1 LSSNCIQY
9 LFLIIFVT
17 NLLNTCLHVNHIRID
32 QSNSQTINHCHIHLL
47 TYYSTLT
54 LRTYRTILTNSQPH
68 TYSYASNPVLFSTS
82 TFSLLLYC
90 ILVFSLPHLAFS
102 FDFRNTVK
110 NCFYFHTYCFVETG
124 GDILLPISTDTTPI
138 PPSSTAAESLV
149 ETNTITTISDSHD
162 TPTPKPRV
170 LKASSPVSV
179 SEGTDSTTIP
189 TQVQQ
194 PDIPI
199 DISID
204 AATPVPKPRAPIKH
218 TDQFENLAALGEQ
231 SDSISLRS
239 LDFTEEL
246 SKTDEPSTELSIR
259 SQLRDVVTTTATTT
273 ASEDHTESFEPTSE
287 ISVDEPDTE
296 KSEGLEKTT
305 SFYIGESSR
314 NVITKTFTKS
324 PSLTPQDEEA
334 KLIEAKDIG
343 LMKEVSVD
351 SDEANDA
358 FKEFVTMK
366 PDDSF
371 ALDSKIVRQGSETRN
386 DLLEFENADKEKST
400 DDKLSKVTTEES
412 LTTSTG
418 SSGRAFIEVAPSS
431 SEDPDESSKEIPEI
445 VNTIVEKQEKF
456 ELPLEKS
463 EWEISEKEIPTAS
476 KPKVIHSPQ
485 QPQGSL
491 TKSIIDEVIVSQP
504 IAEVQEIPEMIKKEF
519 KLSTEPQGFTAGA
532 ESEDLSSFIGIPE
545 LQASTIDSTQPPE
558 GLFDTTIKETLN
570 RQAAMAHYAKD
581 VFDQAERRDDH
592 GSLGFVSTG
601 TAEDFS
607 SMEEHL
613 AKEERGSLGF
623 ISTETAE
630 DFSSM
635 EDYYTERLATASV
648 VAEESIADRSIP
660 SAFEEVSS
668 DQSLKPVDL
677 VVHRI
682 KADSSP
688 DSTNRWST
696 PDVDNSS
703 SSESYHKSFDKTHSR
718 PLSSDVE
725 NLLTGTGT
733 SSEYQTARDFTP
745 STCKDGTEY
754 VSAVSTLGSSSGKS
768 ISSHESMRSLDS
780 QSETSANLASID
792 VSELSETLV
801 ASSTEADALEAEEMA
816 RLHDLRADDDDSDE
830 SLDMIASSYPTAEQQ
845 SLMKRSQEMIFKP
858 KSESETPL
866 QQATESVQ
874 IEEYPKPKEAERTWG
889 LSYPI
894 DDKES
899 KIDSPRDSDKGEDI
913 LLYHGDPRRSIDE
926 SKLASSLDEGSI
938 LSVSMSSTSN
948 IDTVVENFEDIVG
961 SAGSSSLTGIEG
973 FQYGHDEMVPSAS
986 LPEDTTFVLEMESK
1000 EHSPQDSNASTPPG
1014 GESKRRGHKRNESTT
1029 ISGDALK
1036 NLDKEAPS
1044 PGEGKESESE
1054 SDTDPYESE
1063 YARQF
1068 RSPKERKNKK
1078 KKQAAAEMDHSAEL
1092 EKRPFT
1098 PSQLVAEVIVEDA
1111 TEELEELAMI
1121 EERRPSQNMQDYSK
1135 IPDIMVTED
1144 VKSPHRRGNR

>member
-1 LSSNCIQY
+1 M
-9 LFLIIFVT
+9 
-17 NLLNTCLHVNHIRID
+17 
-32 QSNSQTINHCHIHLL
+32 
-47 TYYSTLT
+47 
-54 LRTYRTILTNSQPH
+54 
-68 TYSYASNPVLFSTS
+68 
-82 TFSLLLYC
+82 
-90 ILVFSLPHLAFS
+90 
-102 FDFRNTVK
+102 
-110 NCFYFHTYCFVETG
+110 
-124 GDILLPISTDTTPI
+124 
-138 PPSSTAAESLV
+138 
-149 ETNTITTISDSHD
+149 
-162 TPTPKPRV
+162 
-170 LKASSPVSV
+170 
-179 SEGTDSTTIP
+179 
-189 TQVQQ
+189 
-194 PDIPI
+194 PI

-204 AATPVPKPRAPIKH
+204 AVIPVPKPRAPIKH

-259 SQLRDVVTTTATTT
+259 SQQRDIVTTTATTT

-287 ISVDEPDTE
+287 ISVDEADTE

-314 NVITKTFTKS
+314 NVITKTSTKS
-324 PSLTPQDEEA
+324 PSLTPQDEDA
-334 KLIEAKDIG
+334 KIIEAKDIS
-343 LMKEVSVD
+343 LMKEFSVD

-358 FKEFVTMK
+358 FKEYVTMK
-366 PDDSF
+366 PDDPL

-386 DLLEFENADKEKST
+386 DILEFENVDKEKSS
-400 DDKLSKVTTEES
+400 DAKLSKVTTEES

-418 SSGRAFIEVAPSS
+418 SSGRAVIEVAPSS
-431 SEDPDESSKEIPEI
+431 SEDPDESSKEIPDI

-476 KPKVIHSPQ
+476 KPKVLHSPQ
-485 QPQGSL
+485 QPQGSV
-491 TKSIIDEVIVSQP
+491 TKSVIDELIVGQP
-504 IAEVQEIPEMIKKEF
+504 IAEVQETTEMLKKEF
-519 KLSTEPQGFTAGA
+519 KLSTVPQGFTAGT

-545 LQASTIDSTQPPE
+545 LQASTIDGTQPPD

-570 RQAAMAHYAKD
+570 KQAAMAHYAKD
-581 VFDQAERRDDH
+581 MFGRDDH

-613 AKEERGSLGF
+613 AKEEQGSLGF

-648 VAEESIADRSIP
+648 VAEENVADKSTA
-660 SAFEEVSS
+660 SGFEEVIS

-682 KADSSP
+682 KTDSSP
-688 DSTNRWST
+688 DSINRWSI

-703 SSESYHKSFDKTHSR
+703 SSDSYHKSFEKTQSR

-745 STCKDGTEY
+745 STCRDGTEY

-830 SLDMIASSYPTAEQQ
+830 SLGMIASSYPSAEQQ

-858 KSESETPL
+858 KSESEVL
-866 QQATESVQ
+866 AQQQTTEAVQ

-889 LSYPI
+889 LAYPI
-894 DDKES
+894 EEKKAWLTVPEIVIKA
-899 KIDSPRDSDKGEDI
+899 KIFCFITAIPGAQLMSPS
-913 LLYHGDPRRSIDE
+913 
-926 SKLASSLDEGSI
+926 
-938 LSVSMSSTSN
+938 
-948 IDTVVENFEDIVG
+948 
-961 SAGSSSLTGIEG
+961 
-973 FQYGHDEMVPSAS
+973 
-986 LPEDTTFVLEMESK
+986 
-1000 EHSPQDSNASTPPG
+1000 
-1014 GESKRRGHKRNESTT
+1014 
-1029 ISGDALK
+1029 
-1036 NLDKEAPS
+1036 
-1044 PGEGKESESE
+1044 
-1054 SDTDPYESE
+1054 
-1063 YARQF
+1063 
-1068 RSPKERKNKK
+1068 
-1078 KKQAAAEMDHSAEL
+1078 
-1092 EKRPFT
+1092 
-1098 PSQLVAEVIVEDA
+1098 
-1111 TEELEELAMI
+1111 
-1121 EERRPSQNMQDYSK
+1121 
-1135 IPDIMVTED
+1135 
-1144 VKSPHRRGNR
+1144 